1 MSAPGDTATT
11 VDAAALMALGARAT
25 RPAGA
30 LAERPGIAPT
40 RKRGQGHE
48 IREIRPFTDGDDPRH
63 LDAAA
68 TARSGI
74 PQVRSFHEDRERTV
88 LLVADFRRPML
99 WGTRGRLR
107 SVAAAEALALAGWQA
122 VLGAGAAGVVAIT
135 DAGLLAERPRARD
148 AGMARV
154 AGLLARAHALALDA
168 RAPVR
173 DARPRPRPRRPLRPA
188 RRRHRARHRPRRPRP
203 RARRRPRRPRPPRAA
218 PRLILTE
225 DAFET
230 APPAA
235 ALPFLTADGRVARAR
250 FSALPEARAA
260 RLAALRLP
268 GLTAE
273 RLATACRPRPI
284 VAELHPPRLPA
295 AFIATGWPDLLA
307 AFGLGLLLA
316 ALASRC
322 SSPPLLKPRP
332 RRESTAGRLARPQ
345 RCPPASACSRQL
357 APPRRDRHAA
367 ARRPP
372 RRALRPRRRPIP
384 PPSMRSSAARKQ
396 P

>member
-1 MSAPGDTATT
+1 MSAPGDAAPDRATT
-11 VDAAALMALGARAT
+11 VSAAALMALAARAA
-25 RPAGA
+25 RPDGA

-68 TARSGI
+68 TARSGT
-74 PQVRSFHEDRERTV
+74 PQVRSFQEDRERTV
-88 LLVADFRRPML
+88 LLIADFRRPML

-122 VLGAGAAGVVAIT
+122 VLGAGAAGVVALT

-154 AGLLARAHALALDA
+154 CGLLARAHAQALTT

-173 DARPRPRPRRPLRPA
+173 DLAPDLVRAGRFAPRGAGIVLATGLDAPGPGLDAALAGLARRGPLRLL
-188 RRRHRARHRPRRPRP
+188 
-203 RARRRPRRPRPPRAA
+203 
-218 PRLILTE
+218 LIE

-273 RLATACRPRPI
+273 RLATA
-284 VAELHPPRLPA
+284 
-295 AFIATGWPDLLA
+295 
-307 AFGLGLLLA
+307 
-316 ALASRC
+316 
-322 SSPPLLKPRP
+322 
-332 RRESTAGRLARPQ
+332 
-345 RCPPASACSRQL
+345 
-357 APPRRDRHAA
+357 
-367 ARRPP
+367 
-372 RRALRPRRRPIP
+372 
-384 PPSMRSSAARKQ
+384 
-396 P
+396 

>member
-1 MSAPGDTATT
+1 MSGPGEAAATT
-11 VDAAALMALGARAT
+11 VSADALMALAAVAA

-48 IREIRPFTDGDDPRH
+48 IREIRPFTEGDDPRH

-68 TARSGI
+68 TARSGAL
-74 PQVRSFHEDRERTV
+74 QVRSFHEDRERTV

-99 WGTRGRLR
+99 WGTRGRFR

-122 VLGAGAAGVVAIT
+122 VLGSGAAGVVALT

-154 AGLLARAHALALDA
+154 CGALARAHALALGT

-173 DARPRPRPRRPLRPA
+173 ELAPDLVRAARFAPRGAGIVLATGLDHPGPGLEAALAGLA
-188 RRRHRARHRPRRPRP
+188 RRGPL
-203 RARRRPRRPRPPRAA
+203 
-218 PRLILTE
+218 RLILTE

-250 FSALPEARAA
+250 FGTLPQARAD

-273 RLATACRPRPI
+273 RLATDRP
-284 VAELHPPRLPA
+284 
-295 AFIATGWPDLLA
+295 
-307 AFGLGLLLA
+307 
-316 ALASRC
+316 
-322 SSPPLLKPRP
+322 
-332 RRESTAGRLARPQ
+332 LAR
-345 RCPPASACSRQL
+345 AS
-357 APPRRDRHAA
+357 
-367 ARRPP
+367 
-372 RRALRPRRRPIP
+372 
-384 PPSMRSSAARKQ
+384 
-396 P
+396 

>member
-1 MSAPGDTATT
+1 MSAPGDPAVT
-11 VDAAALMALGARAT
+11 VSADALMALARRAA

-30 LAERPGIAPT
+30 LAERPGVAPT

-48 IREIRPFTDGDDPRH
+48 IREIRPFTEGDDPRH

-68 TARSGI
+68 TARSGTL
-74 PQVRSFHEDRERTV
+74 QVRSFHEDRERTV

-122 VLGAGAAGVVAIT
+122 VLGAGAAGAVALT
-135 DAGLLAERPRARD
+135 DAGLLAERPRPRD

-154 AGLLARAHALALDA
+154 AGLLARAHTLAIET

-173 DARPRPRPRRPLRPA
+173 PLAPDLVRAARFAPRGAGLVLATGLDVPGPGLDAALAGLARRGPLR
-188 RRRHRARHRPRRPRP
+188 
-203 RARRRPRRPRPPRAA
+203 
-218 PRLILTE
+218 LLLVE

-235 ALPFLTADGRVARAR
+235 PLAFLTEDGRVARAR
-250 FSALPEARAA
+250 FSALPEERAA

-273 RLATACRPRPI
+273 RLATA
-284 VAELHPPRLPA
+284 
-295 AFIATGWPDLLA
+295 
-307 AFGLGLLLA
+307 
-316 ALASRC
+316 
-322 SSPPLLKPRP
+322 
-332 RRESTAGRLARPQ
+332 
-345 RCPPASACSRQL
+345 
-357 APPRRDRHAA
+357 
-367 ARRPP
+367 
-372 RRALRPRRRPIP
+372 
-384 PPSMRSSAARKQ
+384 
-396 P
+396 

>member
-1 MSAPGDTATT
+1 
-11 VDAAALMALGARAT
+11 MALGRRAL
-25 RPAGA
+25 RPSGA
-30 LAERPGIAPT
+30 LAERPGVAPT

-48 IREIRPFTDGDDPRH
+48 IREIRPFADGDDPRH

-68 TARSGI
+68 TARSGA

-122 VLGAGAAGVVAIT
+122 VLGAGAAGAVALT
-135 DAGLLAERPRARD
+135 DAGLLAERPRPRD

-154 AGLLARAHALALDA
+154 AGLLARAHALALET

-173 DARPRPRPRRPLRPA
+173 ALAPDLVRAARFAPRGAGIVLATGLDHPGPGLDAALAGLARRGPLR
-188 RRRHRARHRPRRPRP
+188 
-203 RARRRPRRPRPPRAA
+203 
-218 PRLILTE
+218 LLLVE

-235 ALPFLTADGRVARAR
+235 ALPYLAEDGRVARAR
-250 FSALPEARAA
+250 FGALPDARAA

-273 RLATACRPRPI
+273 RLPTAQ
-284 VAELHPPRLPA
+284 
-295 AFIATGWPDLLA
+295 
-307 AFGLGLLLA
+307 
-316 ALASRC
+316 AS
-322 SSPPLLKPRP
+322 
-332 RRESTAGRLARPQ
+332 
-345 RCPPASACSRQL
+345 
-357 APPRRDRHAA
+357 
-367 ARRPP
+367 
-372 RRALRPRRRPIP
+372 
-384 PPSMRSSAARKQ
+384 
-396 P
+396 